1 MTVRFLSSF
10 EKDLYKVSP
19 AIRHKVVDLVTQ
31 IETVSSIREVSQV
44 KKLRGFKE
52 AYRVRIGD
60 FRLGFL
66 LQGGTVTFV
75 RLLDRKSIYRVFP

>member
-1 MTVRFLSSF
+1 
-10 EKDLYKVSP
+10 
-19 AIRHKVVDLVTQ
+19 VDLVTQ